1 MQLEFET
8 VRDMISERL
17 DAEKTQSTEIE
28 DFIQMIADR
37 VAELMESNMELFL
50 NHLYRMD
57 VDEKKVNRMLLR
69 TEESEDSVYMAFARL
84 IFERQKERLES
95 RKKYKQQSSDFWS
108 ED

>member
-1 MQLEFET
+1 MQLEFDS

-17 DAEKTQSTEIE
+17 YAEKTQSTETE
-28 DFIQMIADR
+28 EFIQMIADR

-57 VDEKKVNRMLLR
+57 VDERKVNRMLLQA
-69 TEESEDSVYMAFARL
+69 EQSEDSIYVAFARL